1 MSSLKAFGFQVR
13 KGKTKDAQWS
23 DSSTCTNAADHSTL
37 PWLAPSA
44 KQPPVKAKSTIV
56 TTKSASIEPVSK
68 KKATS
73 SASKSNTITRYFT
86 RTPTST
92 TATPQQGI
100 SMKNDT
106 TNVNIDADEETCLCV
121 VRKRIPITSIW
132 STLLE
137 EYSFSVDD
145 SDDPSDDDDLYYG
158 HVEQHQRV
166 CSREDMM
173 MLDTVMTSMEP
184 RGTRR
189 KIRDDDDDEDGDM
202 NGTSQDRRLH
212 SRSKISKTD
221 LVSAFQQ
228 VLTMNPRI
236 IGVPVTNMLKEMEQ
250 EQDDQDDD
258 EEEDR
263 TRNVRKRM
271 TQEEA
276 ATLLQLIT
284 EEFLLY

>member
-23 DSSTCTNAADHSTL
+23 DSSTCTKAADHNTL

-44 KQPPVKAKSTIV
+44 KQPPVKAKSTID
-56 TTKSASIEPVSK
+56 TTKSASIEPVLK

-86 RTPTST
+86 RTPTT
-92 TATPQQGI
+92 TATPQQQGI

-106 TNVNIDADEETCLCV
+106 TNANIDAGEETCLCV

-145 SDDPSDDDDLYYG
+145 SDDPSDDDFYYG
-158 HVEQHQRV
+158 HVEQHKRV

-189 KIRDDDDDEDGDM
+189 KIRDDDDEDDM
-202 NGTSQDRRLH
+202 NGTSHDRQLH
-212 SRSKISKTD
+212 SR
-221 LVSAFQQ
+221 
-228 VLTMNPRI
+228 M
-236 IGVPVTNMLKEMEQ
+236 TNMLKEMEQ
-250 EQDDQDDD
+250 EQDDQDDGD

-276 ATLLQLIT
+276 ATLLHLIT

>member
-23 DSSTCTNAADHSTL
+23 DSSTCTKAADHSTL

-44 KQPPVKAKSTIV
+44 KQPPVKTKSTIV

-86 RTPTST
+86 RTPTT
-92 TATPQQGI
+92 TPQQGI

-106 TNVNIDADEETCLCV
+106 NANVDADGETCLCV

-145 SDDPSDDDDLYYG
+145 SDDPSDDDDDDSDFYYG
-158 HVEQHQRV
+158 HVEQHQQG
-166 CSREDMM
+166 SREDMM

-189 KIRDDDDDEDGDM
+189 KIRDDDDDEGGGDL
-202 NGTSQDRRLH
+202 NGTSLNRRLH

-250 EQDDQDDD
+250 EQDDQDD

>member
-23 DSSTCTNAADHSTL
+23 DASTCNKETDHNNTL
-37 PWLAPSA
+37 PWLAPST
-44 KQPPVKAKSTIV
+44 KQPSVKSKPAIV
-56 TTKSASIEPVSK
+56 TSPSIEPVSK
-68 KKATS
+68 KKTTS
-73 SASKSNTITRYFT
+73 SVAKSNTITRYFT
-86 RTPTST
+86 RTT

-100 SMKNDT
+100 SMKGNH
-106 TNVNIDADEETCLCV
+106 VDADEETCLCV
-121 VRKRIPITSIW
+121 VRKRIPIASIW

-145 SDDPSDDDDLYYG
+145 SDDDDDNNLLSG
-158 HVEQHQRV
+158 QQHQQQV
-166 CSREDMM
+166 SREDMM
-173 MLDTVMTSMEP
+173 MLDNVMEP

-189 KIRDDDDDEDGDM
+189 KIRDDDEEDDM
-202 NGTSQDRRLH
+202 NSQPRRQH
-212 SRSKISKTD
+212 SRSKISKID

-236 IGVPVTNMLKEMEQ
+236 VGVPVTNMIREMEQ
-250 EQDDQDDD
+250 EQDDF

-271 TQEEA
+271 TQQEA